1 MATNLA
7 SINPLLRP
15 NDKGP
20 AIDLQFRDTDFLR
33 WLIANGLVVDNA
45 GGAPHTWNLETSDG
59 VTAESFVEGQALAI
73 AGTPVYKQASLLARY
88 ERAVQK
94 VTGHV
99 RDQIGR
105 GGTYEDVRARAI
117 EAATMKLMSTSEA
130 SLLGSTQDVGI
141 ASIIDAVDTYAGLL
155 PATVTEWASLETAVG
170 GALTAGV
177 LDIMYRTLTD
187 SPRGASPEVI
197 MSGLR
202 QRELYSRIVGSAAG
216 NGFQQNPRAERGLAY
231 DLGIVGTAPV
241 SFNGIPWVPIRL
253 MTASELY
260 MLDVSSGIELR
271 MQRAL
276 EVETLAKTDD
286 DERIM
291 VSHAWLLKVANRRKQ
306 GKLTGLST

>member
-7 SINPLLRP
+7 SINPLIRP
-15 NDKGP
+15 NDRGA

-45 GGAPHTWNLETSDG
+45 GGAPHEWNLETSDG
-59 VTAESFVEGQALAI
+59 VTAESYVEGQALALP
-73 AGTPVYKQASLLARY
+73 GTPVYKKASLASRY

-99 RDQIGR
+99 RDQIAR
-105 GGTYEDVRARAI
+105 GGTYEDARARAV
-117 EAATMKLMSTSEA
+117 EAATKSLMSNSEA

-155 PATVTEWASLETAVG
+155 PATVTQWASLETAVG
-170 GALTAGV
+170 GALTVAV
-177 LDIMYRTLTD
+177 LDTMYRTLSD

-202 QRELYSRIVGSAAG
+202 QRELYVRIVGAVAG
-216 NGFQQNPRAERGLAY
+216 TGLQSNPRAEQGLAY

-241 SFNGIPWVPIRL
+241 SFNGIPWAPIRL

-260 MLDVSSGIELR
+260 MLDVSSGMELR

-276 EVETLAKTDD
+276 QVEQLAKTDD
-286 DERIM
+286 DDRIM
-291 VSHAWLLKVANRRKQ
+291 VSHAWMLVVRNRRKQ
-306 GKLTGLST
+306 GKLTGLNT

>member
-1 MATNLA
+1 MATNLT
-7 SINPLLRP
+7 SINPLIRP
-15 NDKGP
+15 NDRGA

-45 GGAPHTWNLETSDG
+45 GGAPHEWNLETDDG
-59 VTAESFVEGQALAI
+59 ITAESFVEGQALGV
-73 AGTPVYKQASLLARY
+73 AGTPVYKKASLSARY
-88 ERAVQK
+88 ERAWDK
-94 VTGHV
+94 ITGHV
-99 RDQIGR
+99 RDQIAR
-105 GGTYEDVRARAI
+105 GGTYEDVRARKI
-117 EAATMKLMSTSEA
+117 ESATKSLMSNSEA
-130 SLLGSTQDVGI
+130 SLLGSTADVGI
-141 ASIIDAVDTYAGLL
+141 ASIIDAGDTYAGIN
-155 PATVTEWASLETAVG
+155 PGVVTEWAALETAVG
-170 GALTAGV
+170 GAQTAGV
-177 LDIMYRTLTD
+177 LDTMYRTLTD

-202 QRELYSRIVGSAAG
+202 QRELYSRIVGAVAG
-216 NGFQQNPRAERGLAY
+216 TGFQQNPRAEMGMAY

-276 EVETLAKTDD
+276 TLETLAKVDD

-291 VSHAWLLKVANRRKQ
+291 ASHAWMLVVRNRRKQ